1 MRSKRGVQWWLA
13 ALVLAFAP
21 SAFAYTI
28 VLKSGA
34 TIEAARKY
42 SIRPDG
48 KAVVVLPSGT
58 TQLIEVS
65 AIDVKKTE
73 EVNRAGDDSVV
84 VVDASRPGVKDS
96 RPKSTLQEMH
106 ESRARPSEAARPPA
120 TRDTPLGVPRAE
132 KPTQN
137 ARRPFG
143 SVTIAAEITNV
154 FRTQGVE
161 DIEIYQGS
169 DGRRPLA
176 KIETANE
183 AAVFRAL
190 EAGAQAL
197 IAVRKTSPEM
207 VSTLELD
214 LATSAG
220 DRAGQFVMTPE
231 QAQDLIDGRID
242 PPRFFVKYV
251 QF

>member
-1 MRSKRGVQWWLA
+1 MPSKRCIGRLLA
-13 ALVLAFAP
+13 VVVLACAP
-21 SAFAYTI
+21 SAFAYTV

-48 KAVVVLPSGT
+48 KAVVVLTNGT

-73 EVNRAGDDSVV
+73 EVNRAGDASVV
-84 VVDASRPGVKDS
+84 VLDASRPGVRDA
-96 RPKSTLQEMH
+96 RPKATLQDMQ
-106 ESRARPSEAARPPA
+106 ARPSEAERAPA
-120 TRDTPLGVPRAE
+120 TRDTPLVAPRAE
-132 KPTQN
+132 TAAPARG

-143 SVTIAAEITNV
+143 SGAVASEITNV
-154 FRTQGVE
+154 FRAQGVE
-161 DIEIYQGS
+161 DVEIYQGS

-176 KIETANE
+176 KIATPNE

-190 EAGAQAL
+190 EAAAQAL
-197 IAVRKTSPEM
+197 IAVRKTSPET

-214 LATSAG
+214 LATAG
-220 DRAGQFVMTPE
+220 GERAGQFVLTPE
-231 QAQDLIDGRID
+231 QAQDLLDGKIDTA
-242 PPRFFVKYV
+242 RFFVKYV